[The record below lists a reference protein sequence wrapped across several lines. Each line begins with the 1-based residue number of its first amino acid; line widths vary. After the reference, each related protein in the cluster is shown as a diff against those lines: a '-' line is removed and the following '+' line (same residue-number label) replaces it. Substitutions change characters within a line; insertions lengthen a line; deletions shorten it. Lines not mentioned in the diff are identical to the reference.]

1 MKRLQTLD
9 VTYTKTPYIMKQTQC
24 MAFGWV
30 SKCLANFGRMFIIL
44 VSEFSSVSVIRNDS
58 VRRPQ
63 VLSKL
68 NQFKLHVIDV
78 YVYFV
83 AVSSHN
89 ESRALFL
96 FARNRLV
103 YIFRLNKF
111 EYISIG
117 FIDKGVLVF
126 HAGHDTYQIDDKLHC
141 WQKSSISKMLD
152 KRMENVHIFMLI
164 VHIQIV

>member
-1 MKRLQTLD
+1 MKRLHTLD
-9 VTYTKTPYIMKQTQC
+9 VTYTLTSYTIHHEAHTTYGVC
-24 MAFGWV
+24 V
-30 SKCLANFGRMFIIL
+30 SVCLANFGRMFIIL
-44 VSEFSSVSVIRNDS
+44 VSEFTSVSDIRNDS

-83 AVSSHN
+83 AVPSHN

-103 YIFRLNKF
+103 YI
-111 EYISIG
+111 
-117 FIDKGVLVF
+117 
-126 HAGHDTYQIDDKLHC
+126 
-141 WQKSSISKMLD
+141 
-152 KRMENVHIFMLI
+152 
-164 VHIQIV
+164 

>member
-1 MKRLQTLD
+1 MKRLHTFD
-9 VTYTKTPYIMKQTQC
+9 VTYTPYTIHHEAHTMYGVC
-24 MAFGWV
+24 V
-30 SKCLANFGRMFIIL
+30 SVCLANFGRMFIIL
-44 VSEFSSVSVIRNDS
+44 VSEFSSISDIRNDS

-83 AVSSHN
+83 AVPSHN

-103 YIFRLNKF
+103 YI
-111 EYISIG
+111 
-117 FIDKGVLVF
+117 
-126 HAGHDTYQIDDKLHC
+126 
-141 WQKSSISKMLD
+141 
-152 KRMENVHIFMLI
+152 
-164 VHIQIV
+164 